1 MRPDLRQQSVCQRGV
16 RNSCVFVERQVV
28 CPAKYTRSPFD
39 KLGANGYQLH
49 TRSGAYIMRI
59 KSVTKLIAGLST
71 VALLASGCAT
81 NTDGSYE
88 YKNTAIGS
96 LGGAALGAGL
106 GALVGGKTHRG
117 RNAAIGG
124 LTGAVVGGG
133 VGNYMDREA
142 AALKRNMPE
151 AEVVR
156 DGDKIYVALPSGILF
171 DTGKDMLKP
180 AAKDSLSKA
189 AATLKASDTNIIV
202 QGHTDSTGSAAIN
215 QPLSERR
222 AGHVRDFLAV
232 GGVPAARMTVV
243 GYGSS
248 NPAVPNDTDANRTLN
263 RRVQLEISPTE
274 KLRAQ
279 QSGNN

>member
-1 MRPDLRQQSVCQRGV
+1 MSMKR
-16 RNSCVFVERQVV
+16 F
-28 CPAKYTRSPFD
+28 AKFITATS
-39 KLGANGYQLH
+39 A
-49 TRSGAYIMRI
+49 
-59 KSVTKLIAGLST
+59 

-81 NTDGSYE
+81 NPDGSYE
-88 YKNTAIGS
+88 FKNTAIGS
-96 LGGAALGAGL
+96 LGGAALGAGV
-106 GALVGGKTHRG
+106 GALVGGKSHRG

-133 VGNYMDREA
+133 IGNYMDRQA
-142 AALKRNMPE
+142 AALKKNLPD

-156 DGDKIYVALPSGILF
+156 DGDKVYVALPSGILF

-180 AAKDSLSKA
+180 AAKDALSKA
-189 AATLKASDTNIIV
+189 AATLKSSDTNIIV
-202 QGHTDSTGSAAIN
+202 QGHTDSTGSAAVN

-222 AGHVRDFLAV
+222 ASHVRDFLASN
-232 GGVPAARMTVV
+232 GVPSSRLSAV

-248 NPAVPNDTDANRTLN
+248 NPAVSNDTDANRALN

-274 KLRAQ
+274 KLKAQ

>member
-1 MRPDLRQQSVCQRGV
+1 M
-16 RNSCVFVERQVV
+16 
-28 CPAKYTRSPFD
+28 K
-39 KLGANGYQLH
+39 
-49 TRSGAYIMRI
+49 RI
-59 KSVTKLIAGLST
+59 AKLIAGSSA

-81 NTDGSYE
+81 NPDGSYE
-88 YKNTAIGS
+88 FQRTAIGS
-96 LGGAALGAGL
+96 LGGAALGAGI

-133 VGNYMDREA
+133 VGNYMDRQA
-142 AALKRNMPE
+142 AALKKNLPE

-156 DGDKIYVALPSGILF
+156 DGDKVYVSLPSGILF

-189 AATLKASDTNIIV
+189 AATLKASETNIIV
-202 QGHTDSTGSAAIN
+202 QGHTDSTGSAAVN
-215 QPLSERR
+215 QPLSEKR
-222 AGHVRDFLAV
+222 AGHVRDFLAAN
-232 GGVPAARMTVV
+232 GVPASRMTAI

-248 NPAVPNDTDANRTLN
+248 NPAVANDTAADRALN

-274 KLRAQ
+274 KLKAQ
-279 QSGNN
+279 ESGNN

>member
-1 MRPDLRQQSVCQRGV
+1 MRMKC
-16 RNSCVFVERQVV
+16 
-28 CPAKYTRSPFD
+28 
-39 KLGANGYQLH
+39 
-49 TRSGAYIMRI
+49 
-59 KSVTKLIAGLST
+59 VTKLIAGAST
-71 VALLASGCAT
+71 VALLATGCAT
-81 NTDGSYE
+81 NPDGTYE
-88 YKNTAIGS
+88 FKNTAIAS
-96 LGGAALGAGL
+96 LGGAAVGAGL

-133 VGNYMDREA
+133 IGTYMDRQA
-142 AALKRNMPE
+142 AALKKNLPE

-156 DGDKIYVALPSGILF
+156 DGEKIYVALPSGILF
-171 DTGKDMLKP
+171 DTGKDVLKP

-189 AATLKASDTNIIV
+189 ATTLKTSDTNIIV

-222 AGHVRDFLAV
+222 AGHVRDFLAA
-232 GGVPAARMTVV
+232 GGVPSSRMTAV

-248 NPAVPNDTDANRTLN
+248 SPAVPNDTDANRALN

-274 KLRAQ
+274 KLRAE
-279 QSGNN
+279 QSGKN

>member
-1 MRPDLRQQSVCQRGV
+1 M
-16 RNSCVFVERQVV
+16 N
-28 CPAKYTRSPFD
+28 
-39 KLGANGYQLH
+39 
-49 TRSGAYIMRI
+49 M
-59 KSVTKLIAGLST
+59 KSIATFIAGSLA
-71 VALLASGCAT
+71 VAILASGCAT
-81 NTDGSYE
+81 NPDGSYE
-88 YKNTAIGS
+88 FKNTAIGS
-96 LGGAALGAGL
+96 LGGAALGAGV
-106 GALVGGKTHRG
+106 GALVGGKSHRG

-133 VGNYMDREA
+133 IGNYMDRQA
-142 AALKRNMPE
+142 AALKKNLPD

-156 DGDKIYVALPSGILF
+156 DGDKVYVALPSGILF

-189 AATLKASDTNIIV
+189 AATLKASETNIIV
-202 QGHTDSTGSAAIN
+202 QGHTDSTGSAAVN

-222 AGHVRDFLAV
+222 ASHVRDFLASN
-232 GGVPAARMTVV
+232 GVPSSRLTAV

-248 NPAVPNDTDANRTLN
+248 NPAVSNDTDANRALN

-274 KLRAQ
+274 KLKAQ

>member
-1 MRPDLRQQSVCQRGV
+1 MKCI
-16 RNSCVFVERQVV
+16 
-28 CPAKYTRSPFD
+28 A
-39 KLGANGYQLH
+39 
-49 TRSGAYIMRI
+49 
-59 KSVTKLIAGLST
+59 KLIAGSSA

-81 NTDGSYE
+81 NPDGSYE
-88 YKNTAIGS
+88 YQRTAIGA
-96 LGGAALGAGL
+96 LGGAAAGAGL

-133 VGNYMDREA
+133 IGNYMDRQA
-142 AALKRNMPE
+142 AALKKSLPE

-156 DGDKIYVALPSGILF
+156 DGDKVYVALPSGILF
-171 DTGKDMLKP
+171 DIGKDVLKP
-180 AAKDSLSKA
+180 TAKESLSKA
-189 AATLKASDTNIIV
+189 AATLKTSETNIIV

-222 AGHVRDFLAV
+222 AGHVRDFLV
-232 GGVPAARMTVV
+232 SNGVPSSRLTAV

-248 NPAVPNDTDANRTLN
+248 NPVVANDTDANRALN

-279 QSGNN
+279 ESGNN

>member
-1 MRPDLRQQSVCQRGV
+1 MRMRCI
-16 RNSCVFVERQVV
+16 
-28 CPAKYTRSPFD
+28 AKF
-39 KLGANGYQLH
+39 
-49 TRSGAYIMRI
+49 
-59 KSVTKLIAGLST
+59 IAGSST

-81 NTDGSYE
+81 NPDGSYE
-88 YKNTAIGS
+88 FKNTALGA
-96 LGGAALGAGL
+96 LGGTALGAGV

-133 VGNYMDREA
+133 IGNYMDRQA
-142 AALKRNMPE
+142 AALKKNIPE

-156 DGDKIYVALPSGILF
+156 DGDKVYVALPSGILF
-171 DTGKDMLKP
+171 DSGRDVLKP
-180 AAKDSLSKA
+180 AAKDSLGKA
-189 AATLKASDTNIIV
+189 AITLKASETNIIIH
-202 QGHTDSTGSAAIN
+202 GHTDSTGSAAVN

-222 AGHVRDFLAV
+222 ASRVRDFLAV
-232 GGVPAARMTVV
+232 SGVPASRMTAI

-248 NPAVPNDTDANRTLN
+248 NPAVANDTDANRALN

-279 QSGNN
+279 ESGNN